1 MGGDPPQAKGN
12 SFSLKGRAS
21 SGGQTYTGSARMYGI
36 HLGDELAGWEPK
48 VRLELGYKKIKQQII
63 IYANRRN
70 RGKGFH
76 RKVSGIRVKETGNG
90 GHPSA

>member
-48 VRLELGYKKIKQQII
+48 VRLELGYKKIKQQIH
-63 IYANRRN
+63 NLC
-70 RGKGFH
+70 
-76 RKVSGIRVKETGNG
+76 E
-90 GHPSA
+90 